1 MNFKHRLEAWVE
13 LIGRYIR
20 VSQFWWHKKNEI
32 TPPVLYAHEAEF
44 LPSALALQHKPVSPT
59 ARWVARLLIL
69 LLTLLLLWSIF
80 GYIDITV
87 DAQGKIIPDGQTKV
101 ITAVQVATVRTILV
115 VDGQQ
120 VKAGQVLIELDS
132 RALENEHAKDLGDWQ
147 MATLQGARSSALIS
161 SLRSRQQP
169 KMPKVTGVSHGL
181 WEEAATHLQGQW
193 GDFVAKRDRLNAD
206 IGRWSAALPLAR
218 NIAEDYAALAETN
231 DVARTDAL
239 AKKQAEVDLQGQ
251 LDAARMQ
258 LAALIAETRKNA
270 EDDLAQATK
279 EAADAKADAAKI
291 QTEINQ
297 LVLRSPVTGTVQQL
311 QVHTI
316 GAAVPAAQALMQIV
330 PQNTSVTVEAMLAD
344 KDVGFIH
351 VGQSAEVKIDAFD
364 YTKYG
369 TVPARVS
376 VVSRDAVEDQKKG
389 LQYAVR
395 VTLLNPILNV
405 DGMKR
410 SLDPGMSGT
419 VEIRTGRRQVIE
431 YFLSPLIRHTTESL
445 HER

>member
-1 MNFKHRLEAWVE
+1 MNFKHRLEAWLE
-13 LIGRYIR
+13 LFGRYAHVFR
-20 VSQFWWHKKNEI
+20 FWWHKRHEI
-32 TPPVLYAHEAEF
+32 TPSVLHAHEAEF

-59 ARWVARLLIL
+59 ARWVAKLLIL

-115 VDGQQ
+115 ADGQR
-120 VKAGQVLIELDS
+120 VEAGQPLIELDS
-132 RALENEHAKDLGDWQ
+132 RAFENEREKDLADWQ
-147 MATLQGARSSALIS
+147 MATLQGMRSRALIA

-169 KMPKVTGVSHGL
+169 KMAWVAEVSHVL
-181 WEEAATHLQGQW
+181 WDESATHLQGQW
-193 GDFVAKRDRLNAD
+193 ENFVAKRDRLNAD
-206 IGRWSAALPLAR
+206 IGRFGAALPMAQH
-218 NIAEDYAALAETN
+218 IAGDYAILAETN

-251 LDAARMQ
+251 LNAARMQ
-258 LAALIAETRKNA
+258 LAALVAETCKNA
-270 EDDLAQATK
+270 EDDLTQATK
-279 EAADAKADAAKI
+279 EAADAKADAAKV
-291 QTEINQ
+291 QAEINQ
-297 LVLRSPVTGTVQQL
+297 LVLRSPVAGTVQQL
-311 QVHTI
+311 QVHTV
-316 GAAVPAAQALMQIV
+316 GAAVPAAQTLMQIV
-330 PQNTSVTVEAMLAD
+330 PQTSSVTMEAMLAD

-351 VGQSAEVKIDAFD
+351 VGQSAEVKIDAFE

-369 TVPARVS
+369 TVPAKVN
-376 VVSRDAVEDQKKG
+376 VVARDAVEDQKKG

-395 VTLLNPILNV
+395 VTLLHPILNV

-419 VEIRTGRRQVIE
+419 VEIRTGRRRVIE
-431 YFLSPLIRHTTESL
+431 YFLSPLMRHATESL